1 MDLTI
6 ESYSSLLNGLLQAAQ
21 AAGVY
26 LIARLQKARSQ
37 SVQVRNGT
45 VEAVRATFGG
55 GVGMQVFTPNGQNA
69 FASVDGYDEQRAL
82 DALAAAIRGARAAQA
97 QGLQAN
103 RAVFTLSPLR
113 TEVNL
118 PVPYPFGHLALPD
131 LQGILLGINEEARQ
145 SDGSPRVST
154 GWGIAEEAWRIVR
167 SDGTDARFRLS
178 RSRVGNSLTAQ
189 DGGTTVTT
197 SAGIS
202 APSYQVLLDDDL
214 RRRLHSQTHRAA
226 ELGHRLLDAPHYAA
240 GSYDL
245 LIDYA
250 LAKGLAHE
258 AFGHAA
264 EIDGLRSSILGDA
277 EGRFRVGERVAADH
291 VSIVDEPIAG
301 DHAYQPISPN
311 GVRRQR
317 TTILDHGVLREALAD
332 VFSAEAA
339 GVPITGAGRCQSYRH
354 VPVPRMTNIR
364 IEVDRPV
371 PVDLP
376 FEEITPD
383 VVWDLARDHGL
394 LHSGRPLLYL
404 SGYKGGQVN
413 PVLGDFVFNCTGL
426 YELTRDGVRLFKP
439 AIFSG
444 KTLEA
449 LKSIRAG
456 FGPLQLDA
464 IGTCGKAGQQVPS
477 SGGSHFL
484 LHLERNRYVTIGG
497 VAQ

>member
-1 MDLTI
+1 MDLTT
-6 ESYSSLLNGLLQAAQ
+6 EPYASLLDNVLHAA
-21 AAGVY
+21 AEAGVY
-26 LIARLQKARSQ
+26 VIARVQKARSQ

-55 GVGMQVFTPNGQNA
+55 GIGVQVFTPEGNSA
-69 FASVDGYDEQRAL
+69 FASVDGYDERRVL
-82 DALAAAIRGARAAQA
+82 DALAAAIRGAQAAQA

-103 RAVFTLSPLR
+103 RAIFTLSPLR

-118 PVPYPFGHLALPD
+118 PLPYPFGHLALPD
-131 LQGILLGINEEARQ
+131 VRETLLGINEEARQ

-154 GWGIAEEAWRIVR
+154 GWGITEEAWRIVR

-178 RSRVGNSLTAQ
+178 RCRIGNSLTAQ
-189 DGGTTVTT
+189 DGGAMVTT
-197 SAGIS
+197 SASIS
-202 APSYQVLLDDDL
+202 APSYQVLLSDDL
-214 RRRLHSQTHRAA
+214 RRRLRSRTDRAA
-226 ELGHRLLDAPHYAA
+226 KLGHHLLDAPHYAA

-317 TTILDHGVLREALAD
+317 TTIVDHGVLREALAD
-332 VFSAEAA
+332 PFSAETA
-339 GVPITGAGRCQSYRH
+339 GVPITGAGRCQSYSH

-364 IEVDRPV
+364 IEVDQPV

-376 FEEITPD
+376 FEELTPA
-383 VVWDLARDHGL
+383 VVWELARDHGL
-394 LHSGRPLLYL
+394 LHDNRPLIYL

-426 YELTRDGVRLFKP
+426 YELTCDGVRLFKP

-449 LKSIRAG
+449 LQSIRAG

-484 LHLERNRYVTIGG
+484 LHLERNRHVTIGG